1 MYYYHPQTTEEET
14 CIKRLS
20 NPARDVEPFVFGI
33 QILCFYPPVCHT
45 GPAVIALCVVLFP
58 SLGKQ
63 RACTLREDRE
73 LFKTYS
79 HDYNVNFSE
88 LSLT

>member
-1 MYYYHPQTTEEET
+1 M
-14 CIKRLS
+14 LL
-20 NPARDVEPFVFGI
+20 A
-33 QILCFYPPVCHT
+33 PVRHT
-45 GPAVIALCVVLFP
+45 GPAEIALRVVLFP

-73 LFKTYS
+73 LFKTYY